1 MTVVVEMAPT
11 PTAQAAT
18 NPRKRKKRTPAPGAS
33 VDCFTCAEK
42 HLPCDRKRPFCSQC
56 LDAGKDCSGYKTQ
69 LTWGVG
75 VASRGKLRGLSLPVA
90 GTERLLNDPV
100 VKPKRRKESMVSQ
113 LPSIQDTTPLVPGRQ
128 PSLVAPLLINPETSP
143 NSVPPSTPGK
153 SWDTTPSQ
161 FQAPVVPNGDTNRA
175 IKASY
180 NDQSISFPVAHI
192 EHCHT
197 IPFQT
202 NIWDNHHSTISS
214 SYPLP
219 SPALTT
225 PTSGPDNGAGR
236 VYFDHLSPYNQHQIL
251 PSPTQSTFS
260 QDHRPSIH
268 DDGQIRHDGLSMLL
282 HAGQSVGMLNRENF
296 GDFDEEYGPGQRDEC
311 AVTDDLSPYSA
322 TASFDFNYHLPALSN
337 VCSVGKTAR
346 MQYLINYYTEVI
358 SPVIVA
364 FDGPTNPFRTHI
376 LRLAMNSETLQHAI
390 SALAASNLRQ
400 RRGIGLLSTGKTAPA
415 RRSSFAHVHLSKEYT
430 QGMLSPEEQMR
441 EETLH
446 KRLAISQLN
455 QQLAHPVLR
464 KDDSILATLLILC
477 LFHICDSGVAKFQTQ
492 FAGVRK
498 LLSLRGNDAKIGT
511 EDSRWMSRLF
521 TWFDSLAA
529 TVNDREGQITGQFL
543 NIPALCGD
551 WSLEN
556 MAGIDSRLFKTI
568 SKLSELNML
577 QQGKSTVAASQVSR
591 PMTQLTP
598 TVMSMPFMDGN
609 GWLADDNSRTHEY
622 LNSNQFWKEW
632 QDIRH
637 ELLTWQLDTTL
648 FDTVSKESSCLTV
661 EQRVDLEN
669 ISQSF
674 RYSALLYLERLA
686 HPECP
691 SSDESIQVWVRQ
703 SLMHIKR
710 VQSDVYLLW
719 PLFITG
725 SECVDEEGRDLIRGR
740 CTDIQKDSGFVN
752 NASCLQLLEKV
763 WKFNSPESSPMSDDG
778 SGEINRGS
786 TSQQSGS
793 AFMFRNVM
801 MREAARTE
809 GEGEYIVV

>member
-1 MTVVVEMAPT
+1 MALVVEMPAT
-11 PTAQAAT
+11 QGTQAAT
-18 NPRKRKKRTPAPGAS
+18 NPRKRKKRAPAPGAT
-33 VDCFTCAEK
+33 VDCFACAEK
-42 HLPCDRKRPFCSQC
+42 HLTCDRKRPFCSQC

-90 GTERLLNDPV
+90 GTERISTNIPLKN
-100 VKPKRRKESMVSQ
+100 KRRKESSAGQ
-113 LPSIQDTTPLVPGRQ
+113 LHQTQNTAPIWPENQ
-128 PSLVAPLLINPETSP
+128 APLISPLLTSP
-143 NSVPPSTPGK
+143 DTSPSSNALNS
-153 SWDTTPSQ
+153 
-161 FQAPVVPNGDTNRA
+161 PNGLWDSHFQSSTRTNGDVPHPTQT
-175 IKASY
+175 SY
-180 NDQSISFPVAHI
+180 HDQTISSPVTHG
-192 EHCHT
+192 EQYRT
-197 IPFQT
+197 FPFQT
-202 NIWDNHHSTISS
+202 NIWENHQSS
-214 SYPLP
+214 INGSYPLP

-225 PTSGPDNGAGR
+225 PTCAPENGASSI
-236 VYFDHLSPYNQHQIL
+236 YFEQPTPYHHDPDIVSPVQVPFPQGHRASVHDGDQI
-251 PSPTQSTFS
+251 S
-260 QDHRPSIH
+260 QDGI
-268 DDGQIRHDGLSMLL
+268 SMLL
-282 HAGQSVGMLNRENF
+282 HAGQSVAMSNVDPVRE
-296 GDFDEEYGPGQRDEC
+296 DIDQEYGFNNYDEC
-311 AVTDDLSPYSA
+311 AVTDDLIPYNTPSA
-322 TASFDFNYHLPALSN
+322 FNFNYHVPALSN
-337 VCSVGKTAR
+337 IYNVGKTAR
-346 MQYLINYYTEVI
+346 MQYLINYYSEVI

-376 LRLAMNSETLQHAI
+376 LQLAANSETLQHAI
-390 SALAASNLRQ
+390 AALAASNLRQ

-415 RRSSFAHVHLSKEYT
+415 RRSSFAHVHLSNEYT

-446 KRLAISQLN
+446 KRMAVSQLN

-464 KDDSILATLLILC
+464 KNDAILATLLILC

-498 LLSLRGNDAKIGT
+498 LLTLRGDDAKIGT

-529 TVNDREGQITGQFL
+529 TVNDREGQITGHFL
-543 NIPALCGD
+543 DIPALCGD

-568 SKLSELNML
+568 SRLSQLNML
-577 QQGKSTVAASQVSR
+577 QQGKSTMTASQVSR
-591 PMTQLTP
+591 PMTQLP
-598 TVMSMPFMDGN
+598 PMSLPFLDGN
-609 GWLADDNSRTHEY
+609 GWLAHDSSMAHEY
-622 LNSNQFWKEW
+622 LDNKTFWKEW

-637 ELLTWQLDTTL
+637 ELLAWQLDTTL

-661 EQRVDLEN
+661 EQRIDLEN

-686 HPECP
+686 HPDMP
-691 SSDESIQVWVRQ
+691 SADESIQTWVKQ
-703 SLMHIKR
+703 SLIHIKK

-725 SECVDEEGRDLIRGR
+725 SECIDEEGRGLIRGR

-763 WKFNSPESSPMSDDG
+763 WRFNSPHSSPSSDDYAVEDEMG
-778 SGEINRGS
+778 NA
-786 TSQQSGS
+786 SQRSGS

-801 MREAARTE
+801 IREARRTE